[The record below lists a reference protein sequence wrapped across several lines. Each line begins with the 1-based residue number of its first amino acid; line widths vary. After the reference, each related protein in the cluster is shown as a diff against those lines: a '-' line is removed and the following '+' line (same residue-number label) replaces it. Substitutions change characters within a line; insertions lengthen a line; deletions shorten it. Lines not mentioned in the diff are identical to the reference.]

1 MVNLKF
7 ILDYIYHGEVS
18 IFQEQ
23 LDSFLE
29 IAQKLEVEGLFGED
43 IEDKEKSKMFLD
55 QNDEDFH
62 QQPIE
67 EKKMVDDSIA
77 RRKQPKPRV
86 SHNSIQNETMFD
98 VTSMTSEEIEEK
110 KMNLLRKEVGSGGA

>member
-43 IEDKEKSKMFLD
+43 KEKSKMFLD

-67 EKKMVDDSIA
+67 EKKMVKLGDSIA

-98 VTSMTSEEIEEK
+98 VSSMTSEEIEEK
-110 KMNLLRKEVGSGGA
+110 KG

>member
-43 IEDKEKSKMFLD
+43 KEKSKMFLD

-67 EKKMVDDSIA
+67 EKKMVKLGDSIA

-98 VTSMTSEEIEEK
+98 VSSMTSEEIEEK